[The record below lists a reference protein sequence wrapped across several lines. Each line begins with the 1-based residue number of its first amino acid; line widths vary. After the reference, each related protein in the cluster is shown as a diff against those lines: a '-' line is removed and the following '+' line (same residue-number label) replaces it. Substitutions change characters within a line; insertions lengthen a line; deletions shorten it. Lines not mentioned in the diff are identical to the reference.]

1 VNFGWDEQKN
11 QFNIQKHGL
20 DFNDAWQVFDNP
32 LLVNRDLRMDYDED
46 RWIEIRLMNTRIIV
60 VVIVFTET
68 DPDTIRVISLRKA
81 TKKERRLYE
90 RKIKNGLEPG

>member
-1 VNFGWDEQKN
+1 MNFGWDEQKN